1 MNKDCYLIFEQYRL
15 ISENLIL
22 ENVQKAIEIRNKYYP
37 SLKYQGELIGDYEV
51 EEIYNALAR
60 QQVAKTIYL
69 NWIFLLI
76 QNRVP
81 RIMEDL
87 QTIAKNLKVFNSKSS
102 KIAADGYPTQLF
114 KPNKEL
120 IYKTPQ
126 DLYKVV
132 ENYMNTDDVGERGL
146 LKTAEYLK
154 SKGEVGKIYEDDVYA
169 VYTPKTYDASKEL
182 ACLTNWCTRFPDMYK
197 RYSGDGPL
205 YIILNKQS
213 LGNTEDNNRM
223 IQFHIPSKQF
233 KDIKD
238 REIRERP
245 VFMNNLKGLFN
256 TLYPNALSQFK
267 KLSNGEI
274 ERSELSDEAK
284 QSLYLMPQEYKEG
297 LNLPCGEME
306 EKIASEL
313 GVDCA
318 LVFETDGRYEVNGE
332 IYEVQE
338 VSQVKNQAVEGIL
351 DSGLESDWFYKNVL
365 DYGRQ
370 YSWETIYRKEEY
382 ENTHW
387 NQRKY
392 EFEDLFGN
400 DNYVEIYN
408 EHLKPYLSEEEEYKV
423 RKATEYGYD
432 TWVETKLPP
441 KVYDEY
447 DLEDGSYLK
456 DVPYEVYISF
466 MEDFRGDNPIKW
478 YVEERGD
485 NVQDIPN
492 IDLDAAVGEFV
503 ENLNWD
509 DLVSW
514 SGSYDGTGYNFDL
527 NGTEYMLYRM
537 E

>member
-1 MNKDCYLIFEQYRL
+1 VNRDCYLIFEQYRL

-22 ENVQKAIEIRNKYYP
+22 ENVQKAIEIRKQYYP

-60 QQVAKTIYL
+60 QQVAKTVYL
-69 NWIFLLI
+69 NWIFLLM

-114 KPNKEL
+114 KQNKEL

-126 DLYKVV
+126 ELYKVV

-146 LKTAEYLK
+146 LKTAEYLT

-197 RYSGDGPL
+197 RYSSDGPL
-205 YIILNKQS
+205 YIIFNKQL
-213 LGNTEDNNRM
+213 LGKPEDNNRM
-223 IQFHIPSKQF
+223 IQFHVPSKQF

-238 REIRERP
+238 REIKDRP
-245 VFMNNLKGLFN
+245 IFMNNLKGLFN
-256 TLYPNALSQFK
+256 ILYPNALNEFK
-267 KLSNGEI
+267 KLAEGEI
-274 ERSELSDEAK
+274 EKTELSDEAK

-297 LNLPCGEME
+297 LDLPCGEIE
-306 EKIASEL
+306 EKIADEL
-313 GVDCA
+313 GVDCSS
-318 LVFETDGRYEVNGE
+318 VFESDGRYEVNGE
-332 IYEVQE
+332 IYEVDTVAQI
-338 VSQVKNQAVEGIL
+338 SDRAVEGIM
-351 DSGLESDWFYKNVL
+351 DSGLESDWFYLHVL
-365 DYGRQ
+365 DQGRH
-370 YSWETIYRKEEY
+370 YSWEDILPREEY
-382 ENTHW
+382 DNTNW

-423 RKATEYGYD
+423 RKPTDSGYD
-432 TWVETKLPP
+432 KWEETKLPP
-441 KVYDEY
+441 KVYDQE
-447 DLEDGSYLK
+447 DLEDGSYLE
-456 DVPYEVYISF
+456 DVPYEVYINF
-466 MEDFRGDNPIKW
+466 VEDIRGDNPIKW
-478 YVEERGD
+478 YIKERGD
-485 NVQDIPN
+485 DVHSIPN
-492 IDLDAAVGEFV
+492 IDLEAAVGEFV
-503 ENLNWD
+503 QNLSWD
-509 DLVSW
+509 DLASW
-514 SGSYDGTGYNFDL
+514 ASSYDGVGYHFVL
-527 NGTEYMLYRM
+527 NGTDYMLYRV